1 MRHVEFLF
9 WSPSSGYLVTAG
21 VIYSSTVLV
30 NVASPSVQLLSC
42 VQLFVTPW
50 TAAPQASLSFTISQS
65 LLILMSIKSVML
77 SNHLI
82 LCCPLLL
89 LPSVF
94 PSIRDSSNESSGQ
107 SNGVSGSASVL
118 PMHIQGWFPLGLTGW
133 ISLQSKGLKNLYRT
147 TVRKHQFF
155 STQFSLW
162 PNSHIHIWL
171 TGKTIALPLC
181 SFIGRVMSLFFN
193 TLSKFVIAFLPRSK
207 HHLISWRQSPST
219 VIFLWLK
226 KIKSVTVPIVS
237 LFAMKWGDQIPW
249 SY

>member
-1 MRHVEFLF
+1 MLPAHQFSCSVVCSSLWPHGLQHPRLPCPSLSPRVC
-9 WSPSSGYLVTAG
+9 SYSCPSSRWCH
-21 VIYSSTVLV
+21 
-30 NVASPSVQLLSC
+30 P
-42 VQLFVTPW
+42 
-50 TAAPQASLSFTISQS
+50 TIS
-65 LLILMSIKSVML
+65 

-171 TGKTIALPLC
+171 TGKTIALPIC

-219 VIFLWLK
+219 VIFYGSRK
-226 KIKSVTVPIVS
+226 
-237 LFAMKWGDQIPW
+237 
-249 SY
+249 